1 MGKLL
6 ALVMGWLSKNIIQR
20 ALMGAGLGLV
30 SYFGILV
37 AIRTAFDKMINSAYS
52 MPADLLNLMGIYG
65 IDYNLSTFVSV
76 AVFLLTLNQGKLML
90 RKK

>member
-6 ALVMGWLSKNIIQR
+6 VLIGGWLSKNIIQK

-37 AIRTAFDKMINSAYS
+37 AIRTAFDSMINSVYS
-52 MPADLLNLMGIYG
+52 VPADLLNLMGIFG
-65 IDYNLSTFVSV
+65 VDHVISTFVSV
-76 AVFLLTLNQGKLML
+76 GVFLLTLNQGKLL
-90 RKK
+90 IRKK

>member
-6 ALVMGWLSKNIIQR
+6 ALIGGWLSKNIIQR

-37 AIRTAFDKMINSAYS
+37 AIRTAFDKMINSVNS
-52 MPADLLNLMGIYG
+52 MPADLLNLMGITG
-65 IDYNLSTFVSV
+65 VDHNISTFVSV
-76 AVFLLTLNQGKLML
+76 AIFLLTLNQGKLMI